1 MPDGV
6 LVDTSAWVAYFRGA
20 EPVRSAVLALLA
32 EGRALRCGPVE
43 LELRQGLRRPEA
55 DRVLSLW
62 LGLTP
67 LRVEEIDFASAGD
80 LLREL
85 RSRGVTVPAMD
96 ALIASLAVRREVPLL
111 SLDQHF
117 AAVPGL
123 RLLTPDP

>member
-1 MPDGV
+1 MPEGV
-6 LVDTSAWVAYFRGA
+6 LVDTSAWVAYFRGL
-20 EPVRSAVLALLA
+20 EPARSAVLALLR

-80 LLREL
+80 LLRDL
-85 RSRGVTVPAMD
+85 RSRGITVPAMD
-96 ALIASLAVRREVPLL
+96 ALIASLAVRRDVPLL
-111 SLDQHF
+111 TLDQHF

-123 RLLTPDP
+123 RAMAPEA

>member
-1 MPDGV
+1 MPEGV
-6 LVDTSAWVAYFRGA
+6 LVDTSAWVAYFRGL
-20 EPVRSAVLALLA
+20 EPARSAVLALLA

-67 LRVEEIDFASAGD
+67 WRVEEIDFASAGD
-80 LLREL
+80 LLRDL
-85 RSRGVTVPAMD
+85 RSRGITVPAMD

-111 SLDQHF
+111 TLDQHF
-117 AAVPGL
+117 SAVPGL
-123 RLLTPDP
+123 RAMAPEA

>member
-1 MPDGV
+1 MPEGV
-6 LVDTSAWVAYFRGA
+6 LVDTSAWVAYFRGL
-20 EPVRSAVLALLA
+20 EPARSAVFALLQ

-43 LELRQGLRRPEA
+43 LELRQGLRRPDA

-80 LLREL
+80 LLRDL

-111 SLDQHF
+111 TLDQHF
-117 AAVPGL
+117 ATVPGL
-123 RLLTPDP
+123 QVMAPEA